1 MVENIYQYN
10 FTIQKVKKIL
20 SEKYS
25 LLGKVSNLKLFEN
38 SGQNSIIFYF
48 TCNKNK
54 YLIKII
60 EEPDKIYGKK
70 DSQKR
75 LSTITNIISKLSKKY
90 QIEKFIKNDFGKY
103 TTNYKK
109 SILRVTEYIEH
120 NKINKKNLLKKS
132 IYILNK
138 VHQKFWTELNIKDKE
153 NLKHLKIPYHLNY
166 SLRKKI
172 NIETYFNKVIKKNEN
187 NIYTRNI
194 KKIMKKYSLLITW
207 AEEAKKIEKK
217 NFFYHQSFT
226 HNDFHPENIVL
237 DKKNR
242 IHLLDFDN
250 IQYSQTFRCLFFFL
264 LRFAFYKKDINIKN
278 LKHAHELLKK
288 NYYIE
293 IPDYHSSLKFL
304 LYVEIE
310 KIFKILCRVSE
321 SNGLEIFIK
330 KIISVHLPNVI
341 FLINQIKK
349 NEQ

>member
-10 FTIQKVKKIL
+10 FTIPKVKTIL
-20 SEKYS
+20 SKKYS
-25 LLGKVSNLKLFEN
+25 WLGKVSNVKLFEN
-38 SGQNSIIFYF
+38 NGQNSTIFF
-48 TCNKNK
+48 FICNDNR

-60 EEPDKIYGKK
+60 QEPNKIYGEKN
-70 DSQKR
+70 SQKR
-75 LSTITNIISKLSKKY
+75 ISTITNIITKLSKKY
-90 QIEKFIKNDFGKY
+90 EIEKFIKNDFGKY

-109 SILRVTEYIEH
+109 SILRVTEYIEYK
-120 NKINKKNLLKKS
+120 NNKNLLKKS
-132 IYILNK
+132 INVLSK
-138 VHQKFWTELNIKDKE
+138 VHQEFWTKLNIKDKE
-153 NLKHLKIPYHLNY
+153 KLKYLKVPYDLKY
-166 SLRKKI
+166 SLRKKVDI
-172 NIETYFNKVIKKNEN
+172 KKFFNNEIKKNKN
-187 NIYTRNI
+187 NIYTKNI
-194 KKIMKKYSLLITW
+194 KEIMKKYTLLIQW
-207 AEEAKKIEKK
+207 AVKLKKLKK
-217 NFFYHQSFT
+217 QDFFYHKSFT

-250 IQYSQTFRCLFFFL
+250 IQYSQTFRCLYFFL
-264 LRFAFYKKDINIKN
+264 LRFAFYKKNINIKN
-278 LKHAHELLKK
+278 LKYAHEVLKK
-288 NYYIE
+288 NYYTK
-293 IPDYHSSLKFL
+293 IPNYDVSLKFL

>member
-10 FTIQKVKKIL
+10 FTIRKVKKIL

-25 LLGKVSNLKLFEN
+25 LLGKVSNLKLFDN
-38 SGQNSIIFYF
+38 NGQNSIIFYF
-48 TCNKNK
+48 TCSKNK

-75 LSTITNIISKLSKKY
+75 LLTITNIISKLSKKY

-132 IYILNK
+132 IHVLSK
-138 VHQKFWTELNIKDKE
+138 VHQEFWAELNIKDKE
-153 NLKHLKIPYHLNY
+153 NLKHLKIPYNLNY

-172 NIETYFNKVIKKNEN
+172 DIKIFFNKVIKKNDN
-187 NIYTRNI
+187 NIYTTNI
-194 KKIMKKYSLLITW
+194 KKIMKRYTLLSTW
-207 AEEAKKIEKK
+207 ADEIKKIEKK
-217 NFFYHQSFT
+217 NFFHHQSFT

-250 IQYSQTFRCLFFFL
+250 IQYSQTFRCLYFFL
-264 LRFAFYKKDINIKN
+264 LRFAFYKKNTNIKN
-278 LKHAHELLKK
+278 LKYAYGLLKK
-288 NYYIE
+288 NYYTE
-293 IPDYHSSLKFL
+293 IPDYHTSLKFL

-310 KIFKILCRVSE
+310 KIFKILCRISE